1 MAIRNENKKMRKMQ
15 DLHSQRSL
23 QDMRLNHDKPAPAA
37 VLAGGQVGGMEKEGK
52 NENGKQNRI
61 KTFK

>member
-1 MAIRNENKKMRKMQ
+1 MQ